1 VNYDYR
7 RRNYFL
13 PHGCKNLIDALKFD
27 AFNHAEDIALIH
39 KGEQGNEYT
48 IKFKMPGLRTENIEI
63 IAEGRNLR
71 VSRQLSNK
79 LVRRQ
84 IIVEIPLGYEIAKA
98 RAKYIKDTLHISIP
112 KRRIA

>member
-1 VNYDYR
+1 MNYDYS

-13 PHGCKNLIDALKFD
+13 PPGCKNLIDALKFD
-27 AFNHAEDIALIH
+27 ATNHQEKIALIH
-39 KGEQGNEYT
+39 KGEQRNEF
-48 IKFKMPGLRTENIEI
+48 IMKFKMPGLRKENIEI
-63 IAEGRNLR
+63 IAEGRHLR
-71 VSRQLSNK
+71 IARQLSNK
-79 LVRRQ
+79 LGRRQ